1 MLIFINMKYI
11 FFTIILF
18 QFCIL
23 QTTNL
28 QAQANIGLSQINEVD
43 YKKINLPSLDVLF
56 ENAKN
61 NPIYELAEV
70 KEKIEINNL
79 HKESKAWLNFLSI
92 RGTYQY
98 GMFGNESTYT
108 DVYTPVYY
116 NYSTAAQNSYSIG
129 VGISIPLDQLF
140 DLRGRFKR
148 QRMLVKSAS
157 IEKEIRFDEIKK
169 EIIIQY
175 SNALSKINL
184 LKLKSEN
191 LVITNAQ
198 YAIAEKDFT
207 NGIIEFSNLSKVKQ
221 EQTNSLEQ
229 YESTKAELIN
239 SLLILEIITK
249 TPILNR

>member
-1 MLIFINMKYI
+1 MKYI
-11 FFTIILF
+11 FFTIFLF
-18 QFCIL
+18 LFCIL
-23 QTTNL
+23 QATNL
-28 QAQANIGLSQINEVD
+28 QAQNNIDLSHFSALD
-43 YKKINLPSLDVLF
+43 YKKISLPSLDILF
-56 ENAKN
+56 ENAKDN
-61 NPIYELAEV
+61 SAYELAEV
-70 KEKIEINNL
+70 KEQIQINNL
-79 HKESKAWLNFLSI
+79 NKEKKAWLNYFSL
-92 RGTYQY
+92 RGSYQY

-108 DVYTPVYY
+108 DIYTPVYF

-129 VGISIPLDQLF
+129 AGISIPLDHLF
-140 DLRGRFKR
+140 DLKGRVKR
-148 QRMLVKSAS
+148 QKLLVKSAS
-157 IEKEIRFDEIKK
+157 LEKDIRFDEIKK

-221 EQTNSLEQ
+221 EQTSSLEQ